1 MPTNPFPF
9 SGLSETEVLASRE
22 AHGNNALRAQ
32 ERSGF
37 WKALITAVTEPMF
50 LLLVAAATIYF
61 ILGNTNEAI
70 FMLGAIVL
78 VSAISLYQD
87 QRSRR
92 ALDALAHYS
101 KALSK
106 AIRNNAVVEMPTDEL
121 VVGDLVVVSEGELL
135 PADGVVVHANDFS
148 VNESILT
155 GEAFAVSKDLS
166 GGKGGQVYRGTQAV
180 GGLAVVRVSQ
190 VGAATEL
197 GRIGTSLASI
207 AESRSPLE
215 LQIHRF
221 VRNMAIIGLL
231 FFLVVWG
238 LNYRTSGMLLDS
250 LLKGLTLAMSI
261 LPEEIPVAFT
271 TFMAL
276 GAWRL
281 MKLGIL
287 VKQAKTV
294 ETLGSATV
302 ICTDKTGTITENRME
317 LVAIHLR
324 GSDTSLA
331 AADWSLPQA
340 QHLITTAMWAS
351 EPVPFDPM
359 EIALHT
365 AYGRITAADERPQ
378 FKMVHEYPLGGQP
391 PMMTHVFA
399 DAKGR
404 RIMAA
409 KGAPEAIIACSGL
422 SDAERDAAMGQVD
435 HLASLGYRVLAVG
448 ETHLEGEVY
457 PALQQQLA
465 FNYLGLVAFHD
476 PPKSNIASVFRSFR
490 DAGIRVN
497 IITGDNAST
506 TRSIAMQVGFTD
518 RRGGLSGEEVLLDQR
533 RGTGAASV
541 RSSNLFT
548 RMFPEAKLRVVNA
561 LKAQGH
567 VVAMTGDGVNDG
579 PALKAAH
586 IGIAMGKRGSELAK
600 EAAALIL
607 LDDDL
612 GRMVD
617 AVAMGRK
624 IYGNLKKAIQ
634 YIISIH
640 IPIILTVALPLL
652 LGWLYPNIF
661 TPVHV
666 IFLELLMGPTCSI
679 AYENEPLEF
688 GSMKRPPRR
697 MDLTFLSWA
706 ELRTSVAQGLMITAG
721 TLFCYQYG
729 VRIALGEDLTR
740 TMVFTSLVVANIA
753 LTLVN
758 RSFHHS
764 ILSTMRYHNPLLRG
778 IVLGTL
784 ALLLVLLYVP
794 IPRDFFHLATPPLPL
809 LTLATGVGLA
819 SVLWYETVKWWVR
832 RDHAQPFHRK
842 HTPAHT
848 LDKRDL
854 GRSDHRQKAFAVGLH
869 LVVSYP
875 VHQAEFVHVG
885 RPLLRHVDERGI
897 AEDHERGFAD
907 LLGDDLPQVLQTLQ
921 QVRTCGWSAA
931 PWSAPLPSS
940 MRSCRSFTV
949 SGLTSRTSRSP
960 CKY

>member
-1 MPTNPFPF
+1 MADNPFPF
-9 SGLSETEVLASRE
+9 TGLCDAEVDASRT
-22 AHGNNALRAQ
+22 AHGDNRLEAQ
-32 ERSGF
+32 ERRGF
-37 WKALITAVTEPMF
+37 WKALYTALTEPMF

-61 ILGNTNEAI
+61 ILGDTHEAI

-78 VSAISLYQD
+78 VIAISLYQD

-92 ALDALAHYS
+92 ALEALAQYS
-101 KALSK
+101 KARAK
-106 AIRNNAVVEMPTDEL
+106 AIRNNTVIELPTEDL
-121 VVGDLVVVSEGELL
+121 VVGDHVVVAEGELL
-135 PADGVVVHANDFS
+135 PADGLVAYANDFS

-155 GEAFAVSKDLS
+155 GEAFPVGKDLS
-166 GGKGGQVYRGTQAV
+166 GGDGSQVFRGTQAV
-180 GGLAVVRVSQ
+180 GGLAVVRVTQ
-190 VGAATEL
+190 VGKATEL
-197 GRIGTSLASI
+197 GRIGTSLAAI
-207 AESRSPLE
+207 TESRSPLE
-215 LQIHRF
+215 LQIAPF

-238 LNYRTSGMLLDS
+238 LNYRSSGNLLES

-287 VKQAKTV
+287 VKHAKTV
-294 ETLGSATV
+294 ETLGSATM

-317 LVAIHLR
+317 LIALHVWGEEASRDPQHW
-324 GSDTSLA
+324 DTEA
-331 AADWSLPQA
+331 VRQ
-340 QHLITTAMWAS
+340 LITTAMWAS

-359 EIALHT
+359 ETALHK
-365 AYGRITAADERPQ
+365 AYGALTARDERPE
-378 FKMVHEYPLGGQP
+378 FNMVHEYPLSGKP
-391 PMMTHVFA
+391 PMMTHIFA
-399 DAKGR
+399 RDGGP
-404 RIMAA
+404 RIIAA
-409 KGAPEAIIACSGL
+409 KGAPEAILACSSLNG
-422 SDAERDAAMGQVD
+422 AERASVLAQVEE
-435 HLASLGYRVLAVG
+435 LARKGSRVLAVAG
-448 ETHLEGEVY
+448 TTHEGDAW
-457 PALQQQLA
+457 PAEQQQ
-465 FNYLGLVAFHD
+465 FTFSYIGLVAFLD
-476 PPKSNIASVFRSFR
+476 PPKKNITQVFKSFR
-490 DAGIRVN
+490 EAGIRVN
-497 IITGDNAST
+497 IITGDNAVT
-506 TRSIAMQVGFTD
+506 TRAIARDVGFTVEGRSLD
-518 RRGGLSGEEVLLDQR
+518 GEEVLAMSDGDLD
-533 RGTGAASV
+533 AALHT
-541 RSSNLFT
+541 SNLFT

-679 AYENEPLEF
+679 AYENEPLEA
-688 GSMKRPPRR
+688 GSMQRSPRR
-697 MDLTFLSWA
+697 MELTFLSWT

-721 TLFCYQYG
+721 TLFCYRYA
-729 VRIALGEDLTR
+729 VHMTLGEDLTR

-758 RSFHHS
+758 RSFHQS
-764 ILSTMRYHNPLLRG
+764 ILSTLRYHNPLLRG
-778 IVLGTL
+778 IVLGT
-784 ALLLVLLYVP
+784 AGLLLVLLYVP
-794 IPRDFFHLATPPLPL
+794 APRDFFHLATPPLPL
-809 LTLATGVGLA
+809 LLLSVLVGFA
-819 SVLWYETVKWWVR
+819 SVLWYELVKWWAR
-832 RDHAQPFHRK
+832 R
-842 HTPAHT
+842 
-848 LDKRDL
+848 
-854 GRSDHRQKAFAVGLH
+854 S
-869 LVVSYP
+869 
-875 VHQAEFVHVG
+875 AE
-885 RPLLRHVDERGI
+885 E
-897 AEDHERGFAD
+897 
-907 LLGDDLPQVLQTLQ
+907 
-921 QVRTCGWSAA
+921 
-931 PWSAPLPSS
+931 
-940 MRSCRSFTV
+940 
-949 SGLTSRTSRSP
+949 
-960 CKY
+960 